1 MIKEIFLISLFF
13 TWLVLSIVNLSK
25 LMNEENPTYKDM
37 VIKQI
42 LYRMGSVISIFFSSF
57 LILKHTV
64 KLIELLW
71 L

>member
-57 LILKHTV
+57 LILKHIV